1 MSKKNKSL
9 SILMATTTVSTLG
22 VGSAVTSFG
31 AYTKEEADQ
40 AVKDKTG
47 LERAVTDFIEAT
59 GVSYEIL
66 LSWIGDTSDSSKI
79 SAADK
84 AQIKNWLDTN
94 KHNGIS
100 YKTDSEGSIESVTVK
115 DRTFTKDQIFA
126 LLKEGKNYMPPVVNN
141 TGSGGFVTSTGS
153 GSSSAASTTSNSTST
168 SSSSVATQSDV
179 VVETTSKVTVA
190 YKLDEI
196 KANTEVNLEK
206 MVESLKTTS
215 TKEEAVTLDV
225 GNAKWIIEKKDL
237 DMTKVKDFS
246 FNPSVA
252 TTEVRHTTT
261 VIPQEVKKATEG
273 KANVVLNFTE
283 KQVKDSNGQ
292 IKNQELPFK
301 AKVAVSVGTQ
311 YANKKMKVYYIVNG
325 KSYDAGTVVVDKNG
339 RVICS
344 FGLIGDFVLVEETTA
359 K

>member
-22 VGSAVTSFG
+22 VGSAITSFG
-31 AYTKEEADQ
+31 AYTQAEADQ
-40 AVKDKTG
+40 AVEAKTG
-47 LERAVTDFIEAT
+47 LFQAVTRFIDDT
-59 GVSYEIL
+59 KIDYNTL
-66 LSWIGDTSDSSKI
+66 LGWIGDTSESSNI
-79 SAADK
+79 TAPEK
-84 AQIKNWLDTN
+84 ALIKQWLDKNHITYERDG
-94 KHNGIS
+94 K
-100 YKTDSEGSIESVTVK
+100 GSITEVK
-115 DRTFTKDQIFA
+115 VGENTFKRDEIFN

-141 TGSGGFVTSTGS
+141 IGSGGFVTSTGS
-153 GSSSAASTTSNSTST
+153 GSSSTTSSSTTSNSTST

-252 TTEVRHTTT
+252 TTEVSHTTA

-283 KQVKDSNGQ
+283 KQVKDNKGQ

-344 FGLIGDFVLVEETTA
+344 FGLIGDFVLVEETAA

>member
-1 MSKKNKSL
+1 
-9 SILMATTTVSTLG
+9 MATTTVSTLG
-22 VGSAVTSFG
+22 VGSAITSFG
-31 AYTKEEADQ
+31 AYTQAEADQ

-47 LERAVTDFIEAT
+47 LEQAVTKFIAAAGIDYDT
-59 GVSYEIL
+59 L

-79 SAADK
+79 NAEYK
-84 AQIKNWLDTN
+84 AKIKEWLGKNNIVYEIDGKGSIKN
-94 KHNGIS
+94 
-100 YKTDSEGSIESVTVK
+100 VTVE

-153 GSSSAASTTSNSTST
+153 GSSSAASTTSSSTST

-252 TTEVRHTTT
+252 TTEVRHTTA